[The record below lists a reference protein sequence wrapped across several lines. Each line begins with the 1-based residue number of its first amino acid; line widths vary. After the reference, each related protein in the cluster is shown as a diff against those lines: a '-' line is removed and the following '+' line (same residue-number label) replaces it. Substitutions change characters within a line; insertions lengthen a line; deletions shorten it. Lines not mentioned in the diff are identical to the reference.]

1 MNLHTSGFYI
11 YFFFLPSLSKKMFEL
26 IYCREI
32 GSHSYISYNTVYK
45 CNSQEY
51 TVWTYYI
58 IIPIAFLLIFGLPCY
73 AYWNMR
79 NQIKVFKN
87 KLNKH
92 IGTLSKSQTDI
103 SVSLPL
109 YKLSYRYKLTMKIG
123 LNYYYLVAEYK
134 KR

>member
-1 MNLHTSGFYI
+1 MS
-11 YFFFLPSLSKKMFEL
+11 
-26 IYCREI
+26 
-32 GSHSYISYNTVYK
+32 
-45 CNSQEY
+45 
-51 TVWTYYI
+51 
-58 IIPIAFLLIFGLPCY
+58 
-73 AYWNMR
+73 

-92 IGTLSKSQTDI
+92 IETLSKSHTDI

-109 YKLSYRYKLTMKIG
+109 YRLIYRYKLKMKIG